1 MAVKPAVG
9 SGVIEEKTIR
19 TRQIPDPGA
28 ADAGREPS
36 DEKFDPW
43 EFIAALTPGDWA
55 TGDYCIQVERGE
67 AHLRSD
73 QRTWC
78 AKYFEPVFPE
88 TIQKEFGGG
97 TYTVWVKIPPKARQ
111 LKWKGELKIEGSAK
125 PHTPGSNGNGAAAGG
140 LPAPT
145 DALGQV
151 IQVMR
156 ESNQMLRD
164 EIRAMRGGPSV
175 DKAIEQAVGLSAQV
189 FGAAI
194 PAVTGTLSRIT
205 GGGAQDPL
213 DVELEREFKRSM
225 IAKMNAPPAAATS
238 AVKEVVEL
246 LGLLRGNNLLGSTPK
261 GPVGTAAEL
270 AREIP
275 AIVSGV
281 RDSLAHYAMAMNA
294 QVQLASLARGGPQ
307 PASAAAPPPMPAPMA
322 QPVNGQSVH
331 LPNPA
336 APPAPP
342 PGAAPGQPADA
353 SEVLD
358 MQVASILTDPV
369 LSIEEA
375 ASQVAVVMNAAQR
388 GLPEA
393 IANLGEEG
401 ILDLFRPGNP
411 RTRRI
416 LVELVP
422 KNPRLP
428 EFVKKFI
435 EVVRAAPVFVPPAG
449 APPQA

>member
-97 TYTVWVKIPPKARQ
+97 TYTVWLKIPPKARQ

-125 PHTPGSNGNGAAAGG
+125 PHTPGSNGNGATTGG

-205 GGGAQDPL
+205 AGGADSEL
-213 DVELEREFKRSM
+213 DQAFKKAMIERLL
-225 IAKMNAPPAAATS
+225 NPQPASTALTD
-238 AVKEVVEL
+238 L
-246 LGLLRGNNLLGSTPK
+246 LGLLKLAKENGLVGGNGAPRGPMGF
-261 GPVGTAAEL
+261 GVEII
-270 AREIP
+270 REIP
-275 AIVSGV
+275 TIVNGIKE
-281 RDSLAHYAMAMNA
+281 SLAHYAYAMDA
-294 QVQLASLARGGPQ
+294 QARIAAMGRTG
-307 PASAAAPPPMPAPMA
+307 AAPPAA
-322 QPVNGQSVH
+322 F
-331 LPNPA
+331 

-342 PGAAPGQPADA
+342 VNGQTPNPPPAPAIAPPPAKASPSGAPLVEPG
-353 SEVLD
+353 EVLD
-358 MQVASILTDPV
+358 MQIVSIATDPV

-375 ASQVAVVMNAAQR
+375 AAQLAVVMNAAQR
-388 GLPEA
+388 GLPEN
-393 IANLGEEG
+393 IAAMGEEG
-401 ILDLFRPGNP
+401 ILQLFR
-411 RTRRI
+411 TRPI
-416 LVELVP
+416 LAQQVP
-422 KNPRLP
+422 QNPRLP
-428 EFVKKFI
+428 ELIKKFI
-435 EVVRAAPVFVPPAG
+435 EIVKAAPVFVPPAG
-449 APPQA
+449 APAQA